1 MGILIPIIFIKFI
14 PLEHEA
20 SSRIIKIFESVGL
33 KYDSE
38 LIPFMMLIFLLV
50 IILRTLCRVAFSF
63 LSGKMLGKWRVLS
76 ESILIENFLASGF
89 QSGNAANTDDLYL
102 KINAVSK
109 FIDKSA
115 GAVFELFAS
124 LIIVACFTVALLLI
138 KPILA
143 FSVIFTLL
151 LLAAIRHLIVK
162 HSDAFDDET
171 SYSLAASKK
180 RTIDNAVD
188 LIKEIKIYRRERFFS
203 AQYDFLNKKVIA
215 RSKKSKTVALLPD
228 ALTQLAFILAV
239 LSQFF
244 F

>member
-1 MGILIPIIFIKFI
+1 
-14 PLEHEA
+14 
-20 SSRIIKIFESVGL
+20 
-33 KYDSE
+33 
-38 LIPFMMLIFLLV
+38 MMLIFLLV

-188 LIKEIKIYRRERFFS
+188 LIKEIKIWRERFS
-203 AQYDFLNKKVIA
+203 AQYDFLNKKVVA
-215 RSKKSKTVALLPD
+215 RSKKQDSCIVAGRTYNSLLSWLCCHSSFSD
-228 ALTQLAFILAV
+228 NWQLCEQEAMHSIFVASLAANN
-239 LSQFF
+239 
-244 F
+244 